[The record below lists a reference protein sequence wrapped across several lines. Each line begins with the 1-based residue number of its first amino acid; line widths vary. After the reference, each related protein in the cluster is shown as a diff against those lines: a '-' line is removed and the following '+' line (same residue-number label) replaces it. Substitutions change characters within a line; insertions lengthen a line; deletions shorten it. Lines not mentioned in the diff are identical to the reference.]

1 MNTYKSRVGIEMKI
15 ILLLMCLFNL
25 YILITEGFNFFLL
38 ILMFS
43 PIVFIIYVINATNYE
58 IKDEVLYIKSSFFF
72 REELPIN
79 KIRKIDEV
87 INIINSPAMSIKRL
101 ELFYG
106 KYDSIMIS
114 PKHQEQFISEL
125 LSVNNNIEIKLKKG

>member
-25 YILITEGFNFFLL
+25 YILITEGFHFFLL

-125 LSVNNNIEIKLKKG
+125 LSVNNNIEIKLKK

>member
-1 MNTYKSRVGIEMKI
+1 MKIFKSEIGIEMYI
-15 ILLLMCLFNL
+15 ILTLISLFNF
-25 YILITEGFNFFLL
+25 YISITEGFDFVLMIL
-38 ILMFS
+38 IFS
-43 PIVFIIYVINATNYE
+43 PIAFIIYVINSTNYE

-125 LSVNNNIEIKLKKG
+125 LSVNNNIEIKLKK

>member
-43 PIVFIIYVINATNYE
+43 PIVFIIYVINSTNYE

>member
-1 MNTYKSRVGIEMKI
+1 MKTYKSRVGIEMKI
-15 ILLLMCLFNL
+15 ILLLMCLFNV
-25 YILITEGFNFFLL
+25 YILFAEGYHFFLL

-43 PIVFIIYVINATNYE
+43 PILFIIYVINQTYYQ
-58 IKDEVLYIKSSFFF
+58 IKNEVLYIKSSFFF
-72 REELPIN
+72 REELPVN
-79 KIRKIDEV
+79 KIRKIEEV

-114 PKHQEQFISEL
+114 PKGQKQFIQEL
-125 LSVNNNIEIKLKKG
+125 LAINNSIEVKLKK